1 MSGTYLLTQE
11 GSWGGVNQLLV
22 KRILLILLG
31 TAVLLTGLA
40 VLSDATFRY
49 PWFGVEL
56 LRDLSALEGEDS
68 LAVMVSV
75 DAGLEMVAEEDLHE
89 EPSVQD
95 SYTLL
100 ILMKEKLIQQKKSA
114 TVIYNVEQMESEQW
128 AWQQARLDKLSIR
141 SEVFPSQLPL
151 NPQLTVPQPHEL
163 TRPTVWA
170 PWLVT
175 LWPKFPSG
183 MQKAGRSSWSEQF
196 SILESDPVT
205 GEPFPVSLK
214 LVYQLRN
221 FQNTSEG
228 VLANVF
234 IVGTYGLGAES
245 SENREV
251 TGLYKGFVLVDP
263 STGRVTGGEYRTEQ
277 VVAVRQPGLPVVRKA
292 VYQGVRFWRPKY
304 MQKGLSPIVE
314 AFQDDEVPRPH
325 GLGELDSIS
334 IDEISEPPSTSGETP

>member
-1 MSGTYLLTQE
+1 M
-11 GSWGGVNQLLV
+11 
-22 KRILLILLG
+22 LILLG
-31 TAVLLTGLA
+31 AAILLIGLA
-40 VLSDATFRY
+40 VLSDPTFRY
-49 PWFGVEL
+49 PWFGVL
-56 LRDLSALEGEDS
+56 LQRDLSALEGEDR

-75 DAGLEMVAEEDLHE
+75 DAGLEMVAEEDLYE

-100 ILMKEKLIQQKKSA
+100 ILMKENLIQQKKSA
-114 TVIYNVEQMESEQW
+114 SVIYNVEQMESEQW

-151 NPQLTVPQPHEL
+151 NPQLTVPKPHEL

-175 LWPKFPSG
+175 LWPKFPTG

-196 SILESDPVT
+196 SILESDPVS
-205 GEPFPVSLK
+205 GEPFPVNLK

-221 FQNTSEG
+221 FQNTNDG

-234 IVGTYGLGAES
+234 MVGTYGLGAEGS
-245 SENREV
+245 GGREV
-251 TGLYKGFVLVDP
+251 SGVYKGFVLVDP

-277 VVAVRQPGLPVVRKA
+277 IIAVRQPGLPVVRKA

-304 MQKGLSPIVE
+304 LQKGLSPMIDDATGGEIQRSQGLSELE
-314 AFQDDEVPRPH
+314 A
-325 GLGELDSIS
+325 LSIE
-334 IDEISEPPSTSGETP
+334 EISERNANSGATE